1 MVFTTMTKTYS
12 LEKCQIM
19 MLCKNVGI
27 TITHDCNCEGISNH
41 LLNEKLGKHYLWFK
55 LKAFFNMF
63 Y

>member
-1 MVFTTMTKTYS
+1 MDYKSMVFTTMTKTYS

-41 LLNEKLGKHYLWFK
+41 LLNEKLGKHYL
-55 LKAFFNMF
+55 
-63 Y
+63 